1 MAWVLGNRPEFFRAL
16 FLILCFHYLASSPTV
31 PPHLIGSL
39 IVKYPVFFYKKP
51 FYWRTCRNHCS
62 GRRAAQKGKP
72 PQFTGFLRLP
82 LSLLLLPQAVQD
94 KREFPQLYGLSVK
107 VSGICCGQLQKLR
120 IFIHWISLFPLWV
133 FDMWT
138 ARLFFPLN
146 SFPHSW
152 QVYTNWPGKYWLHV
166 FPQVVLV
173 LVLLSADAT
182 FHQRWVWIP
191 LNVAFKDSR
200 VGCWNKGAFINYAI
214 TFGGPERP
222 PYVIL

>member
-16 FLILCFHYLASSPTV
+16 FLILFPLSGLLAHCA
-31 PPHLIGSL
+31 PPPYRQPDCKISG
-39 IVKYPVFFYKKP
+39 FFFIKKP

-138 ARLFFPLN
+138 ARLFFSLN

-152 QVYTNWPGKYWLHV
+152 QVYTNWPGKCMDSMCFLKLFLYLSS
-166 FPQVVLV
+166 FPQMPHSTKDEFGF
-173 LVLLSADAT
+173 LLM
-182 FHQRWVWIP
+182 
-191 LNVAFKDSR
+191 
-200 VGCWNKGAFINYAI
+200 
-214 TFGGPERP
+214 
-222 PYVIL
+222 

>member
-39 IVKYPVFFYKKP
+39 IVKYTVFFYKKP
-51 FYWRTCRNHCS
+51 FYWRTCRNDCS

-72 PQFTGFLRLP
+72 PQFTGFLRPP

-152 QVYTNWPGKYWLHV
+152 QVYTNWPGKCMDSMCFLKLFLYLSS
-166 FPQVVLV
+166 FPQMPHSTKDEFGF
-173 LVLLSADAT
+173 LLM
-182 FHQRWVWIP
+182 
-191 LNVAFKDSR
+191 
-200 VGCWNKGAFINYAI
+200 
-214 TFGGPERP
+214 
-222 PYVIL
+222 